1 LLQKVVEESYAELDS
16 THLEEKV
23 ATEPEKGERPTVR
36 EKKGDDKGK
45 KRESRSSSAES
56 GQLDSSSPAKR
67 GILQESPAR
76 VIADL
81 PAAASSPMQ
90 GIVKE
95 CSLSP
100 EVLRPER
107 EEIQQSSPKPMSG
120 VEMTGSSSLPKGELD
135 LPVHGESKES
145 SSIPS
150 LEPATIYPPG
160 KSLAAQIPSLSS
172 HHIVNVVSFNPTTQ
186 LYTVKHEE
194 VNYDLPRSSLF
205 DYLSNDTAPTDLDQE
220 VYALWREK
228 PRAVDAGSVFWKAS
242 VVVMVE
248 KKAGMGIRVRFEEG
262 GAVRVVGM
270 DECFVID
277 S

>member
-1 LLQKVVEESYAELDS
+1 
-16 THLEEKV
+16 
-23 ATEPEKGERPTVR
+23 
-36 EKKGDDKGK
+36 
-45 KRESRSSSAES
+45 
-56 GQLDSSSPAKR
+56 
-67 GILQESPAR
+67 
-76 VIADL
+76 
-81 PAAASSPMQ
+81 MQ

-120 VEMTGSSSLPKGELD
+120 VEMTGSSSHPVEGKLD
-135 LPVHGESKES
+135 LPVRGESKES

-150 LEPATIYPPG
+150 LESATTYPPL
-160 KSLAAQIPSLSS
+160 KSLAAQIPSLPS
-172 HHIVNVVSFNPTTQ
+172 HRIVNVVSYNPTTQ

-205 DYLSNDTAPTDLDQE
+205 DYLSNDTTPTGLDQE

-228 PRAVDAGSVFWKAS
+228 PRAVEAGSVFWKAS

-248 KKAGMGIRVRFEEG
+248 KKAGMGIRVKFEGG

-270 DECFVID
+270 DECFVIE